1 MRSSLPPRGLS
12 PVITHTAHTHGDAQR
27 LLSYSAAVIERLQNP
42 QPPLAVVKRTCAAK
56 LEPSVLL
63 EHAPRLAELE
73 LQGRRIDLK

>member
-42 QPPLAVVKRTCAAK
+42 QPPLAVLRALAK

-63 EHAPRLAELE
+63 EHAPRLAELK